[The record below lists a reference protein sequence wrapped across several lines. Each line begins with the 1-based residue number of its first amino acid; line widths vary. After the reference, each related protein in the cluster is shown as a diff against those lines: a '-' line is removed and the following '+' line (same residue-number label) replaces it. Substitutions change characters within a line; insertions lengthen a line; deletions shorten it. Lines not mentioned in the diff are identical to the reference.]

1 MISICFSL
9 KKKCYHQKTALR
21 KGRRDRMRLKILV
34 AAMSVLIIVFSGY
47 SCKKK
52 IVVPYELLGVW
63 KTADPKYEGCYFE
76 IKEDQVVIKTIEGA
90 VNTNTITGV
99 KKDKKLSS
107 EERIYYIISYLT
119 PDKVEDALN
128 IYYYP
133 KEEGGTLRFTSQEKI
148 AWTR

>member
-1 MISICFSL
+1 
-9 KKKCYHQKTALR
+9 
-21 KGRRDRMRLKILV
+21 MRLKILF
-34 AAMSVLIIVFSGY
+34 AAMSVLIIIFSGY

-52 IVVPYELLGVW
+52 IVVPGELLGVW

-76 IKEDQVVIKTIEGA
+76 IREDQVVIKTIERT
-90 VNTNTITGV
+90 VNVNTITRV
-99 KKDKKLSS
+99 KKDKKLST

-119 PDKVEDALN
+119 PDKVKDELN

-133 KEEGGTLRFTSQEKI
+133 KEGRGVLRFINQEKI

>member
-1 MISICFSL
+1 
-9 KKKCYHQKTALR
+9 
-21 KGRRDRMRLKILV
+21 MRLKTLV
-34 AAMSVLIIVFSGY
+34 AAMSVLIIIFSGY

-52 IVVPYELLGVW
+52 TVVPGELLGVW
-63 KTADPKYEGCYFE
+63 KTTDPKYEGCYFE
-76 IKEDQVVIKTIEGA
+76 IKEDQVVIKTIEGT
-90 VNTNTITGV
+90 VNVNAITGV